1 MKRIHISVGVA
12 DIDRSVDF
20 YRTLFGVEP
29 TVLKSDYAKWLLDD
43 PGVNFSIALRDGPAG
58 VDHVGIQ
65 AETAEELAEIQG
77 RLAAAGASTLEQPTA
92 ECCYARST
100 KTWVRDPDNV
110 TWETFVTHEQINT
123 YGADRQVREA
133 SCCR

>member
-29 TVLKSDYAKWLLDD
+29 TVLKSDYAKWFLDD
-43 PGVNFSIALRDGPAG
+43 PRVNFSIDLRDGAAG

-65 AETAEELAEIQG
+65 AETADELAEIQA
-77 RLAAAGASTLEQPTA
+77 RLTAAEEKRFDQPMT

-100 KTWVRDPDNV
+100 KTWVRDPDDV
-110 TWETFVTHEQINT
+110 TWETFVTHDQIDA
-123 YGADRQVREA
+123 YGSDRISR
-133 SCCR
+133 STGCC